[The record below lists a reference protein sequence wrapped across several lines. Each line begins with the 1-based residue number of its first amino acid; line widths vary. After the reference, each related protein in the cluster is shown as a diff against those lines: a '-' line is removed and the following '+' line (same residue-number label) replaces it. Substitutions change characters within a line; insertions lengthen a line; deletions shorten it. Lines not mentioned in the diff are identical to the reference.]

1 MLEIPAQTQTPKQ
14 DTFDYSGTQPGGIT
28 DSIYENNHNCVTSGR
43 NNFKRGKKNPINV
56 SLTLAEVIHDTAFS
70 LNRLLVSL
78 NSLI

>member
-43 NNFKRGKKNPINV
+43 NNFKRGKK
-56 SLTLAEVIHDTAFS
+56 TL
-70 LNRLLVSL
+70 
-78 NSLI
+78 